1 MFFGK
6 NKTSLK
12 LAKQHPE
19 LLMGC
24 EYYIVESTTNPKK
37 IKVGSGITQLHLRSP
52 DGEEYLLEGNST
64 KIKDLFTPSKVYEQ
78 VIGKQF
84 KVKKHFSSFSPNEI
98 LKEIDTTDYDEK
110 IQLGIGITEHHF
122 IQKGTNKVYKIYG
135 NSTQIKNLLEEY
147 SPKTILNS
155 PVFTEKVQLQE
166 NSDVT
171 NIQVQGLR
179 GPKGEQGPA
188 GPRGLIGPQGP
199 RGPIGPQGEQGPQG
213 EPGPRG
219 ERGPI
224 GIKGLQGPAGPQG
237 PQGIQGPQGEVGPQG
252 EQGPQGEP
260 GKDGKE
266 GPMGLPGRQGPKG
279 DKGDR
284 GEIGPPGP
292 QGNPGPPG
300 ETSIVNVEYPLV
312 LEDNVISLDENH
324 VTKLMDKFKGT
335 NIDELVQQLGRLA
348 VPGGGAV
355 GIITRQGGQDTRIIK
370 SVNDLIFTGS
380 GVTVTK
386 KRKNVEI
393 NISGGSGGIAGSYV
407 SSIFGLSGSVGLTVA
422 GNLLLSVTGPS
433 NNTIRLYSKP
443 GLVIQQGNVG
453 DIPFA
458 ISNPSFQ
465 GDGFDVSANS
475 NFRFNYDT
483 DLSFQTPAS
492 IILGSSAAN
501 SFLDLQNSAYIKFP
515 DGTTQGTA
523 AYGVGGGL
531 TYYYQSTEPESEE
544 LVPGQRWMDS
554 DTGIEFVYINDG
566 NSSQWI
572 QPTVPTG
579 LGATGPQGNT
589 GATGPQGNTGPQGP
603 TGAASTVAG
612 PTGPTG
618 PTGPQ
623 GNTGATGATGSQGP
637 TGPTGPTGPQGNT
650 GATGPLPTNFV
661 ESINGRTGAVN
672 FVAGTNISITPSG
685 NTFTISASGGGGV
698 DEAFVIAM
706 ATVL

>member
-370 SVNDLIFTGS
+370 SVNDLIFTGT

-393 NISGGSGGIAGSYV
+393 NISGGGSPFTGVEQIIAGAGITLSP
-407 SSIFGLSGSVGLTVA
+407 SSGTGV
-422 GNLLLSVTGPS
+422 VT
-433 NNTIRLYSKP
+433 
-443 GLVIQQGNVG
+443 
-453 DIPFA
+453 
-458 ISNPSFQ
+458 ISST
-465 GDGFDVSANS
+465 GG
-475 NFRFNYDT
+475 
-483 DLSFQTPAS
+483 
-492 IILGSSAAN
+492 G
-501 SFLDLQNSAYIKFP
+501 
-515 DGTTQGTA
+515 GG
-523 AYGVGGGL
+523 GGGL
-531 TYYYQSTEPESEE
+531 TYYYQSTQPESEE
-544 LVPGQRWMDS
+544 LVAGQRWMDS

-623 GNTGATGATGSQGP
+623 GNTGATG
-637 TGPTGPTGPQGNT
+637 
-650 GATGPLPTNFV
+650 PLPTNFV